1 MSLNLAKI
9 KQGDGHGIGE
19 PSMAIVLCNKC
30 ALHAHPIDLDCSL
43 AVSPPFSQMCGR
55 KGGPHAPAGT
65 PSCKQKKTKNTLAK
79 AASVLAFPTLN
90 KAMGMESGS
99 PVGERLP
106 ASMARHMFASVKASL
121 GVAND
126 WVSLEFLQVII
137 SVLPARLYHAR
148 Y

>member
-43 AVSPPFSQMCGR
+43 AVSPPLLADVRKEGR
-55 KGGPHAPAGT
+55 AARARRDAYL
-65 PSCKQKKTKNTLAK
+65 QKKNTLAK